1 MVCPVKYSFPVLDC
15 NVQALWKPLKFKTV
29 SRQLLVPIDQR
40 VRSRCLH
47 FLKKEKRLTLKYSEI
62 FEELFIFSS
71 FRGFWQQVPDFEKM
85 EIKRKPKNFTQL
97 TSADSWDHDAAPCAP
112 EVICR
117 AGSCSSGRCCAY
129 ENSTDISPWTIR
141 CQQGPEMLTQMGIPS
156 NNHQY

>member
-1 MVCPVKYSFPVLDC
+1 
-15 NVQALWKPLKFKTV
+15 V
-29 SRQLLVPIDQR
+29 S
-40 VRSRCLH
+40 LH

-117 AGSCSSGRCCAY
+117 LGNAELALVPVADAALMKTLQTFLPEQYAANKGQRC
-129 ENSTDISPWTIR
+129 
-141 CQQGPEMLTQMGIPS
+141 
-156 NNHQY
+156 